1 MEALWSTSVWVD
13 HGVFN
18 ARVYRHARGGGALN
32 GSVRDV
38 FEPRRVLGGG
48 LSNRLTT
55 RLQPMVTFMR
65 DNPMAGE

>member
-1 MEALWSTSVWVD
+1 MFGLITACLT
-13 HGVFN
+13 HGCAD
-18 ARVYRHARGGGALN
+18 ARAGVGGWMI

-55 RLQPMVTFMR
+55 RLQPMVAFMR
-65 DNPMAGE
+65 DNPMAGEWVID